1 VIVTTVAAAALVVPR
16 ERTKA
21 ILGLVALILSPVL
34 LVADLSDSPQ
44 LSIIHR
50 SPLIAVAAALVGI
63 AVLAALA
70 KVLTRNPKIFPCLVA
85 LALPFR
91 LPLAVGGETA
101 NLLLPLYLVIGAGTL
116 AWAVPRV
123 TGRAEDADRK
133 PSLVDWALAA
143 WLFLFG
149 VAAIWSGDPSKAAQQ
164 AVFFYVPFSLLFQL
178 ATRVDWTAELVRIC
192 GLILVG
198 LALIFSGVAFFEY
211 GTETLLLNPKLLISN
226 QFHTYFRV
234 NSVFFDP
241 NIFGRFLMLVMIGLA
256 AALLDTKRGRT
267 VAAISACLA
276 VLLAAMVMTLSQ
288 SSFLGL
294 LAGLAVVAGLR
305 WNPWKVGLVTAV
317 IATVGIAAVV
327 VSPSSTGIKL
337 HSLRVLNSE
346 SSGRT
351 GLVNGGIDLFTEKPV
366 IGWGAGN
373 FSKAYR
379 SQQRAG
385 APAAVSASH
394 TTPVTIA
401 AEQGVIGLAVYILLL
416 VTVLLRALQGAR
428 MSTARTTVV
437 AGLVALVVHSCF
449 YAAFFEDPITWVL
462 FALAVALPI
471 PLTLEQRQAE
481 RDAKRSAA
489 GQGTDPVPAT

>member
-1 VIVTTVAAAALVVPR
+1 
-16 ERTKA
+16 
-21 ILGLVALILSPVL
+21 
-34 LVADLSDSPQ
+34 
-44 LSIIHR
+44 
-50 SPLIAVAAALVGI
+50 
-63 AVLAALA
+63 
-70 KVLTRNPKIFPCLVA
+70 
-85 LALPFR
+85 
-91 LPLAVGGETA
+91 
-101 NLLLPLYLVIGAGTL
+101 
-116 AWAVPRV
+116 
-123 TGRAEDADRK
+123 
-133 PSLVDWALAA
+133 
-143 WLFLFG
+143 
-149 VAAIWSGDPSKAAQQ
+149 
-164 AVFFYVPFSLLFQL
+164 
-178 ATRVDWTAELVRIC
+178 
-192 GLILVG
+192 
-198 LALIFSGVAFFEY
+198 
-211 GTETLLLNPKLLISN
+211 
-226 QFHTYFRV
+226 
-234 NSVFFDP
+234 
-241 NIFGRFLMLVMIGLA
+241 
-256 AALLDTKRGRT
+256 
-267 VAAISACLA
+267 
-276 VLLAAMVMTLSQ
+276 
-288 SSFLGL
+288 
-294 LAGLAVVAGLR
+294 
-305 WNPWKVGLVTAV
+305 V